1 MHSDPVRPADVVDEA
16 LEETFPASDPPSWTL
31 GGARD
36 AEGAPLEMPYRTLG
50 RTGARVSAI
59 GLGGWHIGLKTISDA
74 LAIRIIHAAID
85 RGINFLDNSWD
96 YNDGV
101 SERRMG
107 RALRDGRRDKVFLM
121 TKIDGRSKAAA
132 ARQLDDSLHRLQ
144 TDCIDL
150 VQHHEML
157 RFEDPH
163 RIFDDEG
170 AQAALLEARQAGK
183 LRFIGFTGHKDPRI
197 HLHTLEVAAE
207 HGFTFDTVQM
217 PLNVMDAHYR
227 SFERLV
233 VPELVTRN
241 IGVLGMKS
249 MGNGLILGAGVV
261 TPIECLH
268 YALNLPTSVVIT
280 GIDSMAILDQAFEA
294 ARTFRPMTGA
304 EVNALLSR
312 TVTAASHGE
321 FELFKTSSIFDST
334 TAHPEW
340 MGQEPARLRRLM
352 PE

>member
-1 MHSDPVRPADVVDEA
+1 MPE
-16 LEETFPASDPPSWTL
+16 FPN
-31 GGARD
+31 
-36 AEGAPLEMPYRTLG
+36 MPYRTLG

-74 LAIRIIHAAID
+74 LSVQIIRTAID

-96 YNDGV
+96 YNGGA
-101 SERRMG
+101 SEIRMG
-107 RALRDGRRDKVFLM
+107 RALRDGYRQQVFLM
-121 TKIDGRSKAAA
+121 TKIDGRSKSEAV
-132 ARQLDDSLHRLQ
+132 RQLDESLRRLQ

-207 HGFTFDTVQM
+207 HGFTFDTAQM

-227 SFERLV
+227 SFARLV
-233 VPELVTRN
+233 VPELVRQN

-249 MGNGLILGAGVV
+249 MGNGIILRSGAV
-261 TPIECLH
+261 TPVECLH

-280 GIDSMAILDQAFEA
+280 GIDSLAILDQAFEA
-294 ARTFRPMTGA
+294 ARTFTPMTDA
-304 EVNALLSR
+304 QVQALLSR
-312 TVTAASHGE
+312 TANAASHGE

-334 TAHPEW
+334 TSHPEW
-340 MGQEPARLRRLM
+340 MGEEPERLKRLM
-352 PE
+352 PA